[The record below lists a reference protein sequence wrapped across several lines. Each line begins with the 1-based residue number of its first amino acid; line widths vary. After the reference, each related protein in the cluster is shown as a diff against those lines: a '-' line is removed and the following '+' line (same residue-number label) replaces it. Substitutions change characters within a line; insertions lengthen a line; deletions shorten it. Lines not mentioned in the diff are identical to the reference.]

1 MNETPP
7 TSRNREAILVCV
19 GPGPDNE
26 RVVRLAARR
35 ASASGVAWHAILVE
49 TDTMR
54 KITQRD
60 RERIDGILRLAGELG
75 AHVVRIRSQDAVR
88 AIIAHARENDLGIV
102 LMGRDRYRR
111 LPWQHGFAEKLA
123 RLAPDLELRQIAR
136 EDDAPMTM
144 SIVPF
149 TFFSISFLDWR
160 AGLPS
165 VPIIALVTAGG
176 WLLRPYL
183 DPVNIVM
190 LFLLTVVYAAIRMGR
205 EAAIWAALLAV
216 ASFDYFFVPPPMA
229 FLVKEAQYLVTLG
242 VMLTVALVIGQ
253 LTAGLRYQVTVA
265 QQREQ
270 RLQSLYRMSRAMA
283 SALEV
288 ERIVAIC
295 HDFFRH
301 GFHAR
306 VAVLLPAG
314 EAQLALAPGSPP
326 LPGIDFALARQCFEE
341 QRSMGLAS
349 NTPPSRNDALYL
361 PLRATTRMCGVMT
374 LLPDEENREIQP
386 EQWRLLETSATLIA
400 IALERVH
407 YVALAREA
415 QSEGLRNSLLSA
427 ISHDLR
433 TPLTVITGL
442 VDAMSM
448 AAPELPQPQAGLLT
462 AVREQVARTNTM
474 VNNLLE
480 MARMQMGQVV
490 LHREWQPLEEVV
502 GVSRGQCA
510 FLLARHQVVIDL
522 PPDLPLLELDDA
534 LMERV
539 FNNLLENA
547 AKHTPPGSRI
557 TLSAWQEGE
566 FVRVA
571 VRDNGPG
578 LPPGLEKKLFEK
590 FTRGS
595 KESAVAGFGL
605 GLAIV
610 RFIVEAH
617 GGTVWAENQADG
629 GAGFH
634 LRLPVGNPPALPEE
648 PVDD

>member
-1 MNETPP
+1 MSETPP

-19 GPGPDNE
+19 GPGPDSE
-26 RVVRLAARR
+26 RVVRLAA
-35 ASASGVAWHAILVE
+35 ANGAVWHAILVE
-49 TDTMR
+49 TPALR
-54 KITQRD
+54 KLAQRE
-60 RERIDGILRLAGELG
+60 RKRIDGILQLARELG
-75 AHVVRIRSQDAVR
+75 AHVARIPGQDPVR

-102 LMGRDRYRR
+102 LVGRDRYRR
-111 LPWQHGFAEKLA
+111 LPWQHGFAEQLA
-123 RLAPDLELRQIAR
+123 KLAPDLELRQIACEEETR
-136 EDDAPMTM
+136 ADL
-144 SIVPF
+144 SIAPF
-149 TFFSISFLDWR
+149 TFFSRRFLDWR
-160 AGLPS
+160 AGLPV
-165 VPIIALVTAGG
+165 VPIITLVTTAG

-190 LFLLTVVYAAIRMGR
+190 LFLLSVVYAALRLGR
-205 EAAIWAALLAV
+205 EAAVWASLLAV
-216 ASFDYFFVPPPMA
+216 ASFDFFFVPPHMA
-229 FLVKEAQYLVTLG
+229 FLVTEAQYLVTLG
-242 VMLTVALVIGQ
+242 VMLTVALVVGQ
-253 LTAGLRYQVTVA
+253 LTAGLRYQVAVA
-265 QQREQ
+265 HLREQ
-270 RLQSLYRMSRAMA
+270 RLQSLYRMSRALA

-295 HDFFRH
+295 HGFIQK
-301 GFHAR
+301 GFHAQA
-306 VAVLLPAG
+306 VVLLPIR
-314 EAQLALAPGSPP
+314 EDQLALAPGAAS
-326 LPGIDFALARQCFEE
+326 LPGIDFALAHRCFEE
-341 QRSMGLAS
+341 QRTLGLGS
-349 NTPPSRNDALYL
+349 DTPPTRNGALYL
-361 PLRATTRMCGVMT
+361 PLRAPTRMCGVMA
-374 LLPDEENREIQP
+374 LMPEEANWEIQP

-407 YVALAREA
+407 YAALAREA

-442 VDAMSM
+442 VDAMFM

-462 AVREQVARTNTM
+462 AVREQVTRTNTM

-480 MARMQMGQVV
+480 MARMQMGQMVP
-490 LHREWQPLEEVV
+490 HREWQPLEEVV

-510 FLLARHQVVIDL
+510 FLLARHEVIIEL
-522 PPDLPLLELDDA
+522 PPDLPLLALDET

-557 TLSAWQEGE
+557 TLSACREGE

-571 VRDNGPG
+571 VCDNGPG
-578 LPPGLEKKLFEK
+578 LPPGLEKKLFDK

-610 RFIVEAH
+610 RFIIEAH
-617 GGTVWAENQADG
+617 GGTVWAENLASG

-634 LRLPVGNPPALPEE
+634 LRLPVGNPPAIPEE
-648 PVDD
+648 PEHD